1 MFNAKVSAVK
11 SLMVVGKL
19 LILLSGNLAYANTVD
34 DPRFYSYNGTGF
46 VNRLAEITFGWFKRL
61 DAEQLAEYNQA
72 VTHAV
77 MFAEN
82 GQAVRWYRKN
92 ASGFAVP
99 VHTWPTGSGYCR
111 RIHIETIAFN
121 QKKTKTATACFR
133 NSHDNWRWVSDK

>member
-1 MFNAKVSAVK
+1 MFNVKVSVVK

-19 LILLSGNLAYANTVD
+19 LILLNGNAVYANDVSN
-34 DPRFYSYNGTGF
+34 PKFYSYSGTEF
-46 VNRLAEITFGWFKRL
+46 TNRLVDITFGWFKRL
-61 DAEQLAEYNQA
+61 DADQLAEYNQS

-92 ASGFAVP
+92 ASGYAVP

-111 RIHIETIAFN
+111 RIHIETIAYN
-121 QKKTKTATACFR
+121 QKKIKTATACFN
-133 NSHDNWRWVSDK
+133 NSFDNWQWVSDK